1 MEYVQIVSSKRLRE
15 LNADKQRHRIE
26 NYEAVCSKSN
36 SEKVQHIRDHVC
48 LPLEAIRSSKSNF
61 VY

>member
-36 SEKVQHIRDHVC
+36 SEQVQHIRDHVC

-61 VY
+61 VF